1 MVLWVKLTSSR
12 TVSYTHLAKHR
23 LSSAANLPATNAL
36 TPSKHSCPIF
46 PSSGENRDV
55 YKRQNVDTASLIGA
69 AELTGL
75 SASYVST
82 IFHRCLNQTFSD
94 FLNQT
99 RMEKAMQ
106 LLKEGRSVS
115 DTAWMVGYNNPR
127 NFSRVFK
134 QYHGVDPCP
143 AKR

>member
-1 MVLWVKLTSSR
+1 
-12 TVSYTHLAKHR
+12 
-23 LSSAANLPATNAL
+23 
-36 TPSKHSCPIF
+36 
-46 PSSGENRDV
+46 
-55 YKRQNVDTASLIGA
+55 
-69 AELTGL
+69 
-75 SASYVST
+75 
-82 IFHRCLNQTFSD
+82 
-94 FLNQT
+94 
-99 RMEKAMQ
+99 MEKAVQ